1 MAQDIKTTIKVD
13 AGQSQKT
20 VKQLKDD
27 IKALRDNIL
36 NLKKGT
42 TEYNDAVEQL
52 QSSQRELDEVMGL
65 TKKTATAL
73 EGSYDAMVHKMAQ
86 LKKEWRATADVA
98 KRADLS
104 VEIDK
109 LNAELKELD
118 AEIGNYQRNVG
129 NYVSHWEG
137 MPDVT
142 KDFGTALK
150 EANQAIEPT
159 KQGLEGLGNLAS
171 GLAAG
176 YAAVQGAAALLGVEN
191 DKLEKT
197 FVKLQAAIALTQ
209 GISGMKGLVEG
220 IGKLS
225 AVLGVSIKTLGIWGA
240 AIAAVATAF
249 YALFSNLPSVK
260 KQQAAWDLQ
269 IENSIQAQEKF
280 KQSIEDANTALSRR
294 IELLQAQ
301 GVAEKETLQMQINA
315 AKSNKD
321 AAWDN
326 LMKAQNKYIFDVKSD
341 AQGVMEM
348 TDGAFK
354 QKYGMNKKDAL
365 AHYKKLMD
373 DATDFY
379 HQQEAIYNDYLHQM
393 EVLEQ
398 KERTQFEN
406 RLKGMEEALKSEEEK
421 LRIQYEKDLKQAE
434 EYGMDTSIITKK
446 YQADLKALKEKYKAT
461 TDAISGTQTDD
472 PNKTLRANIKE
483 RISLEKEA
491 TNRKL
496 KNIDI
501 ERLKQKELAY
511 NTIADEEQL
520 NNRLE
525 EIDREY
531 ANKKYQIEL
540 KSKQDILVILREW
553 ETANTDAKMQEVEI
567 AQEVANQ
574 EIEIEH
580 YKQQYLADIAYQ
592 GAYDRYKK
600 EQQGRKDAQKDSQKE
615 NQKESEKAD
624 DETKKKITLM
634 DELEAAWD
642 NFEKQWEN
650 FGPSQKILEISK
662 VVGTAFQGTA
672 QIFNQLAD
680 MQGDYSQLSEKEQKK
695 VKNLRIAGAT
705 MDMLGGIVGAISS
718 AAGRGPLGWAMGAIQ
733 AGVIATT
740 GALNIKAIKN
750 TKADGSTNV
759 GGSMGAV
766 TPSSNIFGTD
776 IPFSYTRNVTGQ
788 SEVDSL
794 NEPVKVYVTESDI
807 TDAVN
812 KSKVRVE
819 EASF

>member
-73 EGSYDAMVHKMAQ
+73 DGSYDALVHKMAQ

-191 DKLEKT
+191 KKLEET

-220 IGKLS
+220 ASKLS

-240 AIAAVATAF
+240 AIAAVAAAF
-249 YALFSNLPSVK
+249 YALFSNLDSVK
-260 KQQAAWDLQ
+260 QRQARWDTQLSTSIRQQED
-269 IENSIQAQEKF
+269 F
-280 KQSIEDANTALSRR
+280 KTSIEKANTALEKR
-294 IELLQAQ
+294 IELLKAQ
-301 GVAEKETLQMQINA
+301 GVSEKETLQMQIDE
-315 AKSNKD
+315 AKDNKSS
-321 AAWDN
+321 AWSN
-326 LMKAQNKYIFDVKSD
+326 LMKAQNKYYDVKSD
-341 AQGVMEM
+341 AEGPNAM
-348 TDGAFK
+348 TNGAFK
-354 QKYGMNKKDAL
+354 SVYGMSKEKAL
-365 AHYKKLMD
+365 EHYKQLMD
-373 DATDFY
+373 DANAFY
-379 HQQEAIYNDYLHQM
+379 TEQEAAYNKYLHQM
-393 EVLEQ
+393 EVLNE
-398 KERTQFEN
+398 KEKTAFGN
-406 RLKGMEEALKSEEEK
+406 RLTNMEEALKSEEQRLKE
-421 LRIQYEKDLKQAE
+421 QYEKDLKMAE
-434 EYGMDTSIITKK
+434 QYGYDTIVIVKK
-446 YQADLKALKEKYKAT
+446 YQADLKALREKNKKDSKTPVLPILDDVVIEDEPIEVDNTAPKMQEEGEYFKQMGAAMA
-461 TDAISGTQTDD
+461 AIE
-472 PNKTLRANIKE
+472 KTYYQLAIKNSE
-483 RISLEKEA
+483 DVAKYEIEIEE
-491 TNRKL
+491 RKL
-496 KNIDI
+496 
-501 ERLKQKELAY
+501 ERLKELHQQAIDNKDY
-511 NTIADEEQL
+511 SSQILLSQEIAD
-520 NNRLE
+520 
-525 EIDREY
+525 
-531 ANKKYQIEL
+531 
-540 KSKQDILVILREW
+540 
-553 ETANTDAKMQEVEI
+553 QEVEI
-567 AQEVANQ
+567 TRIKNE
-574 EIEIEH
+574 
-580 YKQQYLADIAYQ
+580 
-592 GAYDRYKK
+592 
-600 EQQGRKDAQKDSQKE
+600 
-615 NQKESEKAD
+615 
-624 DETKKKITLM
+624 
-634 DELEAAWD
+634 
-642 NFEKQWEN
+642 
-650 FGPSQKILEISK
+650 KILEDEERTK
-662 VVGTAFQGTA
+662 
-672 QIFNQLAD
+672 
-680 MQGDYSQLSEKEQKK
+680 EK
-695 VKNLRIAGAT
+695 RIKILNDVSAS
-705 MDMLGGIVGAISS
+705 IS
-718 AAGRGPLGWAMGAIQ
+718 AAGSVAQGILEITQAAAEKDGKITEKEAKRIKGMQYATASINMLQGAITAFSSAMQLGPVLGPIVGGVNAAAVVAMGTANLMKIRN
-733 AGVIATT
+733 TDLT
-740 GALNIKAIKN
+740 GDVSSGA
-750 TKADGSTNV
+750 
-759 GGSMGAV
+759 MGAV
-766 TPSSNIFGTD
+766 TPNSNVFGTD

-788 SEVDSL
+788 SEVDTL
-794 NEPVKVYVTESDI
+794 NEPIKVYVTESDI

>member
-42 TEYNDAVEQL
+42 TEYNNAVEQL

-209 GISGMKGLVEG
+209 GISGMKGLFEG

-240 AIAAVATAF
+240 AIAAVGTAF

-269 IENSIQAQEKF
+269 IENSIKAQEKF
-280 KQSIEDANTALSRR
+280 KQSIENANTALSKR

-379 HQQEAIYNDYLHQM
+379 HQQEAIYKDYLHQM

-446 YQADLKALKEKYKAT
+446 YQADLKALKEKYKSA

-496 KNIDI
+496 KNLEI
-501 ERLKQKELAY
+501 ERQKEVELAY
-511 NTIADEEQL
+511 NTISDEEQL

-525 EIDREY
+525 EIDRDY
-531 ANKKYQIEL
+531 AGKKYQIEL
-540 KSKQDILVILREW
+540 KSKEDILTILREW

-567 AQEVANQ
+567 AEDIANQ
-574 EIEIEH
+574 IVDIEY
-580 YKQQYLADIAYQ
+580 YKQQRLTDIAEQ
-592 GAYDRYKK
+592 GAKDRYDAEQRAREEAKQKGSGTPQTETEEEK
-600 EQQGRKDAQKDSQKE
+600 EKV
-615 NQKESEKAD
+615 
-624 DETKKKITLM
+624 TLL
-634 DELEAAWD
+634 DELEDALDA
-642 NFEKQWEN
+642 FEEKWEA
-650 FGPSQKILEISK
+650 FKPSEKILEISK

-718 AAGRGPLGWAMGAIQ
+718 AAGMGPLGWAMGAIQ

-750 TKADGSTNV
+750 TDANGSTS
-759 GGSMGAV
+759 GSGMGAV
-766 TPSSNIFGTD
+766 PPNSSVFGTD

-788 SEVDSL
+788 SEVDTL
-794 NEPVKVYVTESDI
+794 NEPIKVYVTESDI

>member
-42 TEYNDAVEQL
+42 TEYNNAVEQL

-209 GISGMKGLVEG
+209 GISGMKGLFEG

-240 AIAAVATAF
+240 AIAAVGTAF

-269 IENSIQAQEKF
+269 IENSIKAQEKF
-280 KQSIEDANTALSRR
+280 KQSIENANTALSKR

-446 YQADLKALKEKYKAT
+446 YQADLKALKEKYKSA

-496 KNIDI
+496 KNLEI
-501 ERLKQKELAY
+501 ERQKEVELAY
-511 NTIADEEQL
+511 NTISDEEQL

-525 EIDREY
+525 EIDRDY
-531 ANKKYQIEL
+531 AGKKYQIEL
-540 KSKQDILVILREW
+540 KSKEDILTILREW

-567 AQEVANQ
+567 AEDIANQ
-574 EIEIEH
+574 IVDIEY
-580 YKQQYLADIAYQ
+580 YKQQRLTDIAEQ
-592 GAYDRYKK
+592 GAKDRYDAEQRAREEAKQKGSGTPQTETEEEK
-600 EQQGRKDAQKDSQKE
+600 EKV
-615 NQKESEKAD
+615 
-624 DETKKKITLM
+624 TLL
-634 DELEAAWD
+634 DELEDALDA
-642 NFEKQWEN
+642 FEEKWEA
-650 FGPSQKILEISK
+650 FKPSEKILEISK

-718 AAGRGPLGWAMGAIQ
+718 AAGMGPLGWAMGAIQ

-776 IPFSYTRNVTGQ
+776 TPFSYTRNVTGQ